1 MSKWVTWLFLV
12 ILMCEGRCWLWIHK
26 HIAMYKCSQAPASWF
41 CLSRPE
47 TTDLCHHPCFKHPC
61 CPTYW
66 EVRAW
71 RKRQSRVFLFFF
83 HVTMSDMSNWLVW
96 ETNQCRKDNVRASSL
111 PCSSYFSVW
120 SKFYLWR
127 KPWPPWVVSLFI
139 AKRGPST
146 CAVWA
151 SLNTPWSQSP
161 GIHCLGKSTALSA
174 TVWQG
179 RWTHTANIFT
189 MTVFVPLSHQ
199 MSIPRCTFKDKI
211 K

>member
-1 MSKWVTWLFLV
+1 MYSSSCFLALSLQTWDYRSMPPSLF
-12 ILMCEGRCWLWIHK
+12 
-26 HIAMYKCSQAPASWF
+26 QASLLPNLLRGKGVEEKTEWG
-41 CLSRPE
+41 LS
-47 TTDLCHHPCFKHPC
+47 L
-61 CPTYW
+61 
-66 EVRAW
+66 
-71 RKRQSRVFLFFF
+71 LF

-96 ETNQCRKDNVRASSL
+96 ETNQCRKDNVRASWL

-161 GIHCLGKSTALSA
+161 GIHCLGRSTALSA

-179 RWTHTANIFT
+179 RWTHMANIFT
-189 MTVFVPLSHQ
+189 MTMFVPLSHQ